1 MECIFHVVRI
11 GLFVDEGNNDVAHLD
26 DIAIAQHDAVAIKQ
40 TLTADKGRVLVVGI
54 LDNGAHTAVIKA
66 SDLDDGVHAAH
77 GAIVGWNLQRCGR
90 SCGLAAYGVD
100 TKDEGVLCC
109 AVKQLPDIGVGNA
122 THDVGTELLC
132 IVVIDRRK
140 IGLLFEFH
148 LQVGVAIGATNGA
161 LCLVASVSDIK
172 EHTTFWTFNTNRLHG
187 SWRLGRGSI
196 AATQRFKG
204 FKESKRL
211 RRDRRESKR
220 LRRCSKVQAFKRS
233 KGEEYCRQRFDSVPP
248 HSIGMTKRDQRRW
261 Q

>member
-1 MECIFHVVRI
+1 
-11 GLFVDEGNNDVAHLD
+11 
-26 DIAIAQHDAVAIKQ
+26 
-40 TLTADKGRVLVVGI
+40 
-54 LDNGAHTAVIKA
+54 
-66 SDLDDGVHAAH
+66 
-77 GAIVGWNLQRCGR
+77 
-90 SCGLAAYGVD
+90 
-100 TKDEGVLCC
+100 
-109 AVKQLPDIGVGNA
+109 
-122 THDVGTELLC
+122 
-132 IVVIDRRK
+132 
-140 IGLLFEFH
+140 
-148 LQVGVAIGATNGA
+148 VGVAIGATNGA

-248 HSIGMTKRDQRRW
+248 HSIGMTKRDRRRW